1 MYPAAPLLLEEE
13 TVGSLLF
20 WLDVLAPFTGGKDV
34 APLLSWR
41 EIVTPFLS
49 WREVVTPAWKVV
61 PPFVRRES
69 LALVEFCQEIVLVDA
84 LLSEEEEG
92 RMVEVA
98 EVECEDEEGIF
109 AEECEETEEE
119 NEGGTTDS

>member
-20 WLDVLAPFTGGKDV
+20 WLDVLPPCLGGEDV

-61 PPFVRRES
+61 PPFVWRES
-69 LALVEFCQEIVLVDA
+69 LALVKFCQEIVLVDA
-84 LLSEEEEG
+84 VLSEEEEG

-109 AEECEETEEE
+109 AEEWEETEEE
-119 NEGGTTDS
+119 NEGETMDS